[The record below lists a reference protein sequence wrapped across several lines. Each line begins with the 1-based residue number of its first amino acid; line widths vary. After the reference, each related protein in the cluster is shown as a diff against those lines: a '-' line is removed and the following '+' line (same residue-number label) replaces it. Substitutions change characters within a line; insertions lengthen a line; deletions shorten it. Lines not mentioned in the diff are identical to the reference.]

1 MKPKGFGTVI
11 SAQLHHFCDA
21 SEVGYGTVSYIRF
34 ASDRNVHVSFVVG
47 KARVAP
53 LKQMTIPR
61 LELQAATL
69 ASRMDKMLR
78 VELQMNLEPSVIWT
92 ESQSVLKDI
101 NNEQT
106 RFSTFVTNR
115 LTVIRDLTTKEQWR
129 YVGSANNPADAASRG
144 VRAVSLMSKH
154 WWTGP
159 DFLRREETHW
169 PIIGKLMSTD
179 LKDLEVRNVQVHWTT
194 VTDNP
199 TIKFLEYYSQWNH
212 FKRALAWFLR
222 LKDIL
227 KTKIQGKDAV
237 KINSAQNVGS
247 QCLSVD
253 ELERAENAVISYVQN
268 LSFHEE
274 VEALQK
280 GKQVKLTSNI
290 SSLDPILENG
300 ILRVGGR
307 FNKMAMPISQ
317 QHPDILPKNSHIS
330 RLIMRHIHQT
340 LGHSGRNHVLS
351 KLRQHY
357 WIPSAKSLARRTI
370 KECVLCRRLQGK
382 AGEQKMADLR
392 AEQITPDLSPFTHE
406 MENLADIIR
415 DFKRENI
422 SEHST
427 LTVVARRRRI
437 LHSAITALNKGYF
450 DWHKRPQIE
459 FVGEMADDYGGPTRE
474 FFRNVFFSH
483 SGRVDI
489 AVKAGCFSLSLPFP
503 AEDPSPTV
511 IYRTTVY
518 EHHSELQ
525 LIQVHVG
532 SKTSHF
538 TYSSGLNQNY
548 IQVDLCTPRFSVPSR
563 PADLQEDWMTLAVTL
578 FRKQIDLWAICN

>member
-268 LSFHEE
+268 SSFHEE

-280 GKQVKLTSNI
+280 DVFKEKRENRRWQI
-290 SSLDPILENG
+290 SVQNGSPQTYHLLPI
-300 ILRVGGR
+300 
-307 FNKMAMPISQ
+307 
-317 QHPDILPKNSHIS
+317 DILLDSEPDEDPQMLSSPKHP
-330 RLIMRHIHQT
+330 
-340 LGHSGRNHVLS
+340 
-351 KLRQHY
+351 Y
-357 WIPSAKSLARRTI
+357 
-370 KECVLCRRLQGK
+370 
-382 AGEQKMADLR
+382 
-392 AEQITPDLSPFTHE
+392 SPCDE

-563 PADLQEDWMTLAVTL
+563 PADLQDDWMTLAVTL
-578 FRKQIDLWAICN
+578 SRKQIDLWAICN